1 MKKKIYN
8 KPSVKVIELEGNNI
22 LAGSN
27 DPQAL
32 GLNDEEVDSQDS
44 NTQRGF
50 QW

>member
-1 MKKKIYN
+1 MNKKIYN
-8 KPSVKVIELEGNNI
+8 KPSVKVIELEGYNI

-32 GLNDEEVDSQDS
+32 DINDEEVDYQDS